1 MGSSLERGTRE
12 MKQMLI
18 APETRLEKFSD
29 IWDWAD
35 KNLIQYIG
43 GFGDATTKRVCAVGA
58 IAYYFSNG
66 ESVVPSFFSI
76 EEDRNIWE
84 KIEQISKK
92 LKWWIPTL
100 NDRGVTF
107 KELAKMSRAVGF

>member
-1 MGSSLERGTRE
+1 MSQVLV
-12 MKQMLI
+12 

-43 GFGDATTKRVCAVGA
+43 GFGNPTTKRVCAVGA
-58 IAYYFSNG
+58 IAYYFTDGKSAI
-66 ESVVPSFFSI
+66 PSFLGDG
-76 EEDRNIWE
+76 EDIKIWE
-84 KIEQISKK
+84 NIELISKK

-107 KELAKMSRAVGF
+107 KELADMARSVGF